1 MSVVFL
7 VSSFKGHNAVS
18 SPLNT
23 VNLFFSSFF
32 MIGRLAIRSTQ
43 RAALRAFTSSA
54 TVQNVV
60 FHTDPSVQ
68 DESVNVTLI
77 DYLGQRHSVKGR
89 VGQTLVDLCRMHEMD
104 LLEDDS
110 ISQGGQ
116 VHHVIRSD
124 RWTEDLFGED
134 VQSSL
139 SHVIVP
145 DATLDLLPAAKH
157 TEETVLDTLDDD
169 VRTTNSRIGACIVLA
184 KELDGCEIYVPD
196 PPPSDLP

>member
-1 MSVVFL
+1 MALCRCRVASPFGPPIQKTPFL
-7 VSSFKGHNAVS
+7 Y
-18 SPLNT
+18 L
-23 VNLFFSSFF
+23 F
-32 MIGRLAIRSTQ
+32 MIGRLARSTVQ
-43 RAALRAFTSSA
+43 RAALRRAFTSSA

-116 VHHVIRSD
+116 VHHVVRSD

-145 DATLDLLPAAKH
+145 DATLDLLPVAKH

>member
-1 MSVVFL
+1 M
-7 VSSFKGHNAVS
+7 
-18 SPLNT
+18 
-23 VNLFFSSFF
+23 
-32 MIGRLAIRSTQ
+32 LARISCVARCSMRRGKMART
-43 RAALRAFTSSA
+43 FTSSPN
-54 TVQNVV
+54 VQNVV

-68 DESVNVTLI
+68 DESVNVTFI
-77 DYLGQRHSVKGR
+77 DYLGQRHVVKGR
-89 VGQTLVDLCRMHEMD
+89 VGQTLVDVCRMHEME

-134 VQSSL
+134 IQSTL

-145 DATLDLLPAAKH
+145 DVTLKLLPEPKH
-157 TEETVLDTLDDD
+157 TELSVLNELDDD
-169 VRTTNSRIGACIVLA
+169 VRTTNSRIGACITLS